1 MMTITRWL
9 TSLFARHRCPEPC
22 LRFTIINRT
31 RQTELARCV
40 DVANDAA
47 SRRKG
52 LLGRKALTAGEGLW
66 IVPCEAVHTF
76 GMQFPIDLV
85 YVDRHKC
92 VKKVRHSVPAR
103 RLSACLSAYSVIE
116 LAAGTVRRAG
126 TKNGDE
132 LEFTVHSI
140 EGKL

>member
-1 MMTITRWL
+1 MSLAHWL
-9 TSLFARHRCPEPC
+9 KALFLRHRCTEPC
-22 LRFTIINRT
+22 VRFTIVNRT

-40 DVANDAA
+40 EVAGDAA

-52 LLGRKALTAGEGLW
+52 LLGRKTLSAGEGLW

-85 YVDRHKC
+85 YMDRNKR
-92 VKKVRHSVPAR
+92 VKKIRHSVPAR
-103 RLSACLSAYSVIE
+103 RFSACLSACSVIE
-116 LAAGTVRRAG
+116 LTAGAARRAG
-126 TKNGDE
+126 TRNGDE
-132 LEFTVHSI
+132 LEFTVHSL